1 MTGTSIFTI
10 ISFFKNTKTKENT
23 NCIVNRWYFRYSKRP
38 HIFQQIFY
46 IKSLNVKKNILEV
59 QLINNS
65 DDATSAKGMLFLYNK
80 IN

>member
-10 ISFFKNTKTKENT
+10 ISFFKNTTKENT
-23 NCIVNRWYFRYSKRP
+23 NCIVYRWYFRYSKRP

-46 IKSLNVKKNILEV
+46 IKNLNVKKNILEV

-65 DDATSAKGMLFLYNK
+65 DDATSAKGMLFLCNK

>member
-46 IKSLNVKKNILEV
+46 IKNLNVKKNILEV
-59 QLINNS
+59 QSIDK
-65 DDATSAKGMLFLYNK
+65 DDESQPATGDSL
-80 IN
+80 